1 MSTDWRVELNV
12 IRSRL
17 DQLAIDYPDM
27 QGIIA
32 PADGDEPATY
42 LSKGD
47 ARGQQA
53 LGAMAVEAHR
63 HLIAAGVKLP
73 APEQEAGVGVMEWA
87 FEMTTNPVVAAE
99 WEDADIGPSNSPEYA
114 IMADHPA
121 RRLALAI
128 ERLLASEPSS
138 DGNMHGAAGAE
149 HITVCVPNVI
159 SACLQDLERFGKRCE
174 AAAERIDH
182 RTYEVPPELLS
193 AGGRQLRQWVDSNVP
208 MLSPKQRAKFESA
221 AKQRGFSVESTPLPK
236 LNDDQLRDRL
246 AEWMGRMLANEHE
259 RVRGLVADQVENLI
273 MNEFRPLAGK
283 IVKALGSWQLLSD
296 KIPAAPKAKPYKCD
310 RDDNLVCSV
319 CGVQDGDTRRA
330 GCRILLWGAMA
341 DEPRAYSR
349 ELNYGKQLAA
359 WARAKLVIPLIDADG
374 YRMLCQPFVTS
385 GSDVH
390 LVGRWPFLSLGE
402 PIQADG
408 WVAEAIKAV
417 SCKQC
422 FAVLSPESL
431 RGLCEHCEALTV
443 KRDEGRP
450 HERGSLLEVRTEL
463 ESNHRPCVEELSHWR
478 KMRHEARR
486 LGWPFQEDDAKLLK
500 QILDWLAAKH
510 GKSDSHSFFM
520 QREEIAGLMS
530 KEQPSATMP
539 PSSMPSAAMTPARE
553 MNDGEG
559 VSLTSPAGEYD
570 HLRIKLLDA
579 STDGILR
586 LPSWDRDEK
595 HNDEELARMVTK
607 LTSLSLERWDKL
619 CRSARL
625 PWMREASRRLDAE
638 AAKEDGAK
646 RRNKRGRRVETDVA
660 GDRRLWEAW
669 QTGRYKRYA
678 ELAQEVNLTP
688 GEIERAIER
697 HRKRERRLND

>member
-1 MSTDWRVELNV
+1 M
-12 IRSRL
+12 
-17 DQLAIDYPDM
+17 
-27 QGIIA
+27 
-32 PADGDEPATY
+32 
-42 LSKGD
+42 
-47 ARGQQA
+47 
-53 LGAMAVEAHR
+53 
-63 HLIAAGVKLP
+63 
-73 APEQEAGVGVMEWA
+73 
-87 FEMTTNPVVAAE
+87 
-99 WEDADIGPSNSPEYA
+99 
-114 IMADHPA
+114 
-121 RRLALAI
+121 
-128 ERLLASEPSS
+128 
-138 DGNMHGAAGAE
+138 
-149 HITVCVPNVI
+149 
-159 SACLQDLERFGKRCE
+159 
-174 AAAERIDH
+174 
-182 RTYEVPPELLS
+182 
-193 AGGRQLRQWVDSNVP
+193 
-208 MLSPKQRAKFESA
+208 
-221 AKQRGFSVESTPLPK
+221 
-236 LNDDQLRDRL
+236 
-246 AEWMGRMLANEHE
+246 
-259 RVRGLVADQVENLI
+259 
-273 MNEFRPLAGK
+273 
-283 IVKALGSWQLLSD
+283 
-296 KIPAAPKAKPYKCD
+296 
-310 RDDNLVCSV
+310 
-319 CGVQDGDTRRA
+319 
-330 GCRILLWGAMA
+330 
-341 DEPRAYSR
+341 
-349 ELNYGKQLAA
+349 
-359 WARAKLVIPLIDADG
+359 
-374 YRMLCQPFVTS
+374 
-385 GSDVH
+385 
-390 LVGRWPFLSLGE
+390 
-402 PIQADG
+402 
-408 WVAEAIKAV
+408 AEAIKAV